1 MDQRSCI
8 GYERGVIRSPVES
21 LVQRTVTTSVF
32 PTFLLSLITFPLL
45 FTCISIY
52 PINILLSPVPSPIF
66 TNCTPASNR
75 LFRHLCTNT
84 PLPCLVCW
92 FLQGGRRYSQNI
104 TELFEWQGLR
114 GTYSL
119 SFLRWL
125 LRLWSLNQIQ
135 NFDIFCQYIRSSVAT
150 LHKTTSHHWYPPH
163 GPSHCSLPF
172 TPSLR
177 YYLDSGFVSI
187 RHGGATLP
195 KSVIYIILHL
205 VRNPSNS
212 LSNLRLC
219 RRSII

>member
-84 PLPCLVCW
+84 PLPCLVDEDM
-92 FLQGGRRYSQNI
+92 FRIQRSVLNGGAYVVCIRSHFYAGYSQSMKSKQD
-104 TELFEWQGLR
+104 LKLQYL
-114 GTYSL
+114 L
-119 SFLRWL
+119 SA
-125 LRLWSLNQIQ
+125 
-135 NFDIFCQYIRSSVAT
+135 Y
-150 LHKTTSHHWYPPH
+150 
-163 GPSHCSLPF
+163 
-172 TPSLR
+172 
-177 YYLDSGFVSI
+177 
-187 RHGGATLP
+187 
-195 KSVIYIILHL
+195 
-205 VRNPSNS
+205 
-212 LSNLRLC
+212 
-219 RRSII
+219 